1 MTKKLSA
8 WDSSGPE
15 ERPDG
20 KLLVPDCTVLTVKI
34 IEDDTEYL
42 HTGLGISNV
51 EAKRLQKVMQ
61 DIIENGKAKDARGN
75 NIANILVELSKSCV
89 HANQLAFVAFALG
102 KSSGGIDRRPP
113 PDDLMKLIFGGFNPD
128 RH

>member
-1 MTKKLSA
+1 MAKKLSA

-51 EAKRLQKVMQ
+51 EAKRLQKLMG
-61 DIIENGKAKDARGN
+61 DIIMTGKAKDARGN

-89 HANQLAFVAFALG
+89 HANQLAFIAFVLG
-102 KSSGGIDRRPP
+102 KSTGHNDRRPP
-113 PDDLMKLIFGGFNPD
+113 PDELMKMLFGGMNPD

>member
-1 MTKKLSA
+1 MAKKSA
-8 WDSSGPE
+8 WDLSGPE

-34 IEDDTEYL
+34 IEDETEYL

-51 EAKRLQKVMQ
+51 EAKRLQKLMQ
-61 DIIENGKAKDARGN
+61 DIIETGKARDKRGN
-75 NIANILVELSKSCV
+75 NIANILVELSVHCV

-102 KSSGGIDRRPP
+102 RSTGDNNRKL
-113 PDDLMKLIFGGFNPD
+113 PDELMRMLFRGMNPD
-128 RH
+128 QD

>member
-1 MTKKLSA
+1 MAKKLSA

-34 IEDDTEYL
+34 IEDETEYL

-51 EAKRLQKVMQ
+51 EAKRLQRLMQ
-61 DIIENGKAKDARGN
+61 DVIESGKAKDARGN
-75 NIANILVELSKSCV
+75 NIANILVELSKNCV
-89 HANQLAFVAFALG
+89 HANQLAFIAFALG
-102 KSSGGIDRRPP
+102 RSTGGNDRRPSP
-113 PDDLMKLIFGGFNPD
+113 EDLMRKLFGGFNPD
-128 RH
+128 QH